1 MTRRSIG
8 VVLVGLALVVAAIAA
23 APATPEPPLAAGS
36 LDLHATFG
44 LITDPAPCPAGVSPA
59 TTECRTRIG
68 PGLVRGLGFVTVRY
82 DWPLGLGPPTCPKD
96 YAKLLATTGRLVVAG
111 KGEITFAIAEGAR
124 CLWFPA
130 GPEPDPGPIPSVT
143 GLQPRNEP
151 QELTVTGGTGAF
163 AAASGTAMLEQ
174 RWFNWARI
182 PDVGGETWT
191 GTLDVPGLAF
201 DVTPPMLSGA
211 KAKTV
216 RLRTGAKSVR
226 TRFKV
231 TATDD
236 VDGLIPVSCIPRS
249 GSRFHVGRTAVSC
262 DATDS
267 SGNAATAEFTVTVK
281 RTARRSAR

>member
-1 MTRRSIG
+1 MTSRSIR
-8 VVLVGLALVVAAIAA
+8 VALLGLTLVVAATGP
-23 APATPEPPLAAGS
+23 APATSQRQLTAGS

-44 LITDPAPCPAGVSPA
+44 LITDPAPCPGGVPPVP
-59 TTECRTRIG
+59 TECRTRIG

-111 KGEITFAIAEGAR
+111 KGEITFAIAEGTR

-130 GPEPDPGPIPSVT
+130 GPEPDSGPFPGVPGV
-143 GLQPRNEP
+143 QPRNEP
-151 QELTVTGGTGAF
+151 QELAITGGTGRF
-163 AAASGTAMLEQ
+163 AAASGTAKLEQ

-191 GTLDVPGLAF
+191 GTLDVPGLTF
-201 DVTPPMLSGA
+201 DLTPPTLTGA

-216 RLRTGAKSVR
+216 RPKKGAKNTRV
-226 TRFKV
+226 RFKV

-236 VDGLIPVSCIPRS
+236 VDGVIPVSCTPSS
-249 GSRFHVGRTAVSC
+249 GSRFHAGRTAVTC
-262 DATDS
+262 VATES
-267 SGNAATAEFTVTVK
+267 SGNDGTAAFTATVK
-281 RTARRSAR
+281 RAARRSSR